1 MLKNKKRGLLIAGL
15 VLALGTAVYLNWQF
29 APSEDYV
36 QSGQPVSDETMLG
49 EALLVSAQGTQSASE
64 SDAAAASAEENYF
77 RMAYNE
83 RESARNESIALLEE
97 VINDAGNNSADK
109 TAAVNKSAEIA
120 SQIQTENAIETLI
133 KAKGFDDCIAVVGDS
148 QVSIIVSNTKELT
161 SSEVSMIT
169 DVVIA
174 QTSMPAS
181 CISIVLPN
189 LENKA

>member
-1 MLKNKKRGLLIAGL
+1 MLKNRKRGLLIAGL

-36 QSGQPVSDETMLG
+36 QSGQPVSDEEMLG
-49 EALLVSAQGTQSASE
+49 EALLVSAQGTQQTSST
-64 SDAAAASAEENYF
+64 DAVTAATDEDYF
-77 RMAYNE
+77 KMAYSE
-83 RESARNESIALLEE
+83 RENAREESIAMLEE
-97 VINDAGNNSADK
+97 VISDAEKTSADK

-120 SQIQTENAIETLI
+120 SQIQAENAIETLI
-133 KAKGFDDCIAVVGDS
+133 KAKGFEDCIAIVGES

-169 DVVIA
+169 DAVIS

-181 CISIVLPN
+181 AISIIQPK
-189 LENKA
+189 LESQA